1 MGSPNIPETPTP
13 PPPPDAADTAV
24 RNARLAERR
33 RQIGLQGRLSTF
45 LTDYQGQKQSSASAP
60 PASSLLG

>member
-1 MGSPNIPETPTP
+1 MGGNIDIPPSP

-24 RNARLAERR
+24 KNARLAERR

-45 LTDYQGQKQSSASAP
+45 LTDYQGQKQSSSAAP